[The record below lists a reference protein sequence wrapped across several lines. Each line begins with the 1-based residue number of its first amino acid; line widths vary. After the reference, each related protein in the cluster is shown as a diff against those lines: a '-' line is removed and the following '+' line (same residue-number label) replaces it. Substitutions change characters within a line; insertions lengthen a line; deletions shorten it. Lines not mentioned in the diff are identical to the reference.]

1 MKRREFLQ
9 RSALA
14 STLAIGITNIVR
26 PNPKA
31 THAEAPLAQAFEFDE
46 TSINELQEGMS
57 SGRLTAVAIAR
68 KYLERIEDIDR
79 RGPAINSVIEINPDA
94 ISIAETLDRERKEKR
109 TRGPLHGI
117 PILIKD
123 NIDTADRMMTT
134 AGSLALSG
142 STPGQDAFIVRK
154 LRESGAVIL
163 GKTNLSEWANF
174 RSNRSSSGWSARGG
188 QTRNPYVLD
197 RNP

>member
-57 SGRLTAVAIAR
+57 SGRLTAVAITR

-94 ISIAETLDRERKEKR
+94 ISIAETLDRERKEK
-109 TRGPLHGI
+109 
-117 PILIKD
+117 
-123 NIDTADRMMTT
+123 
-134 AGSLALSG
+134 
-142 STPGQDAFIVRK
+142 
-154 LRESGAVIL
+154 
-163 GKTNLSEWANF
+163 
-174 RSNRSSSGWSARGG
+174 
-188 QTRNPYVLD
+188 
-197 RNP
+197 